1 MTEQHT
7 SPTRQ
12 RLQLTLFSAVVF
24 LYWAALYL
32 YVPTLPVYVQ
42 TKTTDLQII
51 GVVVSMYGLWQAL
64 LRLPLGIVSDWL
76 GRRKPFILLGLFLVG
91 LGAWVMG
98 SAEGVTG
105 VLVGRSITGVAASTW
120 VLMVV
125 VFSGLFPPK
134 EAVRAASILTLFGS
148 LARFIAVSLTGVLND
163 LGGYPLSYFLAAGLA
178 LAALGI
184 YFFSHETPRPRKPPS
199 LGVTGR
205 LVTRRD
211 VLVPA
216 LISTVF
222 QYVSYASSFGFLP
235 ILAKELGANN
245 LQLSLMVSLTV
256 GFFALGNL
264 SATWA
269 SRRFASQKLVLLGL
283 VMSSLGLAAAALA
296 PSLALIYIA
305 QFLIGLSGGLS
316 YPVLM
321 GMSIE
326 HVDDAQRSTAMGLHQ
341 AVYAIGMFAGPWLSG
356 MIADAMGIQPMFLV
370 TAAATFL
377 LGWFGLE
384 QLKAKTRIP
393 RMDEAG

>member
-1 MTEQHT
+1 
-7 SPTRQ
+7 
-12 RLQLTLFSAVVF
+12 
-24 LYWAALYL
+24 
-32 YVPTLPVYVQ
+32 
-42 TKTTDLQII
+42 
-51 GVVVSMYGLWQAL
+51 
-64 LRLPLGIVSDWL
+64 
-76 GRRKPFILLGLFLVG
+76 
-91 LGAWVMG
+91 
-98 SAEGVTG
+98 
-105 VLVGRSITGVAASTW
+105 
-120 VLMVV
+120 
-125 VFSGLFPPK
+125 
-134 EAVRAASILTLFGS
+134 
-148 LARFIAVSLTGVLND
+148 
-163 LGGYPLSYFLAAGLA
+163 

-269 SRRFASQKLVLLGL
+269 SRRFASQKLVLFGL
-283 VMSSLGLAAAALA
+283 VTSSLGLAAAALA
-296 PSLALIYIA
+296 PSLALIYLA

-356 MIADAMGIQPMFLV
+356 ILADAMGIQPMFLV

-377 LGWFGLE
+377 LGWFGLR
-384 QLKAKTRIP
+384 QLKTKTRNP
-393 RMDEAG
+393 RMDEAGQSTTGDTNL